1 MNQTSSENSRKQI
14 VAIVL
19 YKDGKVL
26 AGVRKADRALDAGK
40 CVFPG
45 GHVQNGEN
53 LETAIKREMLEELG
67 IKLINPKLI
76 YSTDF
81 DTKGELQTINFF
93 GCTEFEGD
101 PIPLEDAQ
109 HIWIDPKTESHL
121 FSYDL
126 SRTVLAKF
134 LLDAGK

>member
-1 MNQTSSENSRKQI
+1 MNRKQVVI
-14 VAIVL
+14 AIL
-19 YKDGKVL
+19 YKNGKVL
-26 AGVRKADRALDAGK
+26 AGVRGKDRTLDADK

-45 GHVQNGEN
+45 GHVHEGED
-53 LETAIKREMLEELG
+53 LKTAVIREMQEELG
-67 IKLINPKLI
+67 VKLINPKLI
-76 YSTDF
+76 YTTDF
-81 DTKGELQTINFF
+81 DTPGESQTLSFF

-101 PIPLEDAQ
+101 PIPLEDTQ

-121 FSYDL
+121 FSYEL

>member
-1 MNQTSSENSRKQI
+1 MTQDPGPMNRKQI
-14 VAIVL
+14 VAAIL
-19 YKDGKVL
+19 YRNGKVL
-26 AGVRKADRALDAGK
+26 AGIRKADRTLDAGK

-134 LLDAGK
+134 LLDAGE